1 MWYNTYMNNPLRPWQ
16 AVDLVKHIN
25 DPKRAIF
32 AEPRLGKTRLAVEY
46 LKAWGTSPCLITAPK
61 TVCPYWVEEGA
72 AQGITILNGY
82 EGTIKETVA
91 LIKAHPK
98 ATIVINDDRLALIL
112 QAYPTYAPEAYIADE
127 CHRFKSPSSHRGRA
141 FRRIARKATYVRILT
156 GTPTP
161 NNYSNLWGQMSGLD
175 SDDWFS
181 SFTKFQSRYLI
192 TDQLFRSKVL
202 GYNNL
207 NELEGKLKKWA
218 TIVKRAEVFGPD
230 TYQFVE
236 RRIILPPAVMAL
248 YRKLAKEWIAEI
260 NGHTITGTHCLTRF
274 LRFQQITSGFINSD
288 HGLEDVHTSKIDAV
302 IEDLEEIVE
311 SGEKAVIFCKFTW
324 EVETYKTE
332 IEKRLKCKVV
342 TIQGST
348 SLSDRQEAIRLIN
361 KSSTDSI
368 VCIAQIQAGGTGI
381 SLAGATHA
389 LFVSE
394 TFSYAEQQQAQDR
407 IYSPGKSKCVTFYRV
422 PNTIDSYIARTL
434 ELKKSVN
441 ESVQNMKLEE
451 ILFGGDR

>member
-1 MWYNTYMNNPLRPWQ
+1 MSLPLRPWQ
-16 AVDLVKHIN
+16 ATDLRDHGCT
-25 DPKRAIF
+25 PKRAIF

-46 LKAWGTSPCLITAPK
+46 LKAWNPSSALITSPK
-61 TVCPYWVEEGA
+61 SVCPFWIKEA
-72 AQGITILNGY
+72 AEQGVTILNGY
-82 EGTIKETVA
+82 SGTIKATVA
-91 LIKAHPK
+91 LIKANPRSV
-98 ATIVINDDRLALIL
+98 IVINDDRLSDVTKAL
-112 QAYPTYAPEAYIADE
+112 PNHVWEAVIADE
-127 CHRFKSPSSHRGRA
+127 SHRFKSPSSHRGRV
-141 FRRIARKATYVRILT
+141 FRRLARQARYVRILT
-156 GTPTP
+156 GTPGL
-161 NNYSNLWGQMSGLD
+161 NNYGSLWGQMSGLD
-175 SDDWFS
+175 QDEWFS
-181 SFTKFQSRYLI
+181 SFTKFRKRYLI
-192 TDQLFRSKVL
+192 THELFHDKVL

-207 NELEGKLKKWA
+207 RELEMKLKKWA
-218 TIVKRAEVFGPD
+218 TVVKRSEVFGPD

-260 NGHTITGTHCLTRF
+260 NGHTINGTHCLTRF
-274 LRFQQITSGFINSD
+274 LRFQQITSGFVSS
-288 HGLEDVHTSKIDAV
+288 EDGIAPIHNAKVDAV

-324 EVETYKTE
+324 EVETYRTE

-348 SLSDRQEAIRLIN
+348 SLQDRQAAIQEIN
-361 KSSTDSI
+361 KGSYPM
-368 VCIAQIQAGGTGI
+368 VAIAQIQAGGTGI

-441 ESVQNMKLEE
+441 ESVQNQKLEE
-451 ILFGGDR
+451 ILFGGMK